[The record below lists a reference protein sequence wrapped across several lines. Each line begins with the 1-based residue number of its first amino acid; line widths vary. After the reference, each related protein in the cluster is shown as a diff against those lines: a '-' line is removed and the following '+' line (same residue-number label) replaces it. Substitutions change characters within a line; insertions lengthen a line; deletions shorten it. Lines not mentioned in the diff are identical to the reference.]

1 MNGTE
6 LSGTSLAESATNR
19 PAAVSSRPEDAKL
32 TPMLAQYFEWKDR
45 YPDCILFFRMGDFYE
60 MFFDDAVKASAIL
73 DIALTARDAEKSV
86 PMAGVPWHSVNGYLA
101 RLVRAKFKVA
111 ICEQVTEPGGR
122 GLVERRVV
130 RVVTPGTFVP
140 EEAGSGGRLA
150 AICQSGGDLAVAL
163 LSVETG
169 RLEAGVLSRAEAG
182 AILGSFAPGELIHP
196 AGLNPSEWAP
206 QATDYFAVPRE
217 DEFFNPVLGTRRLL
231 QLWGTTT
238 LASFGLEDDSPAA
251 GAAAAALEYLSETQ
265 FTAAGYITHAH
276 PLRSSNYLY
285 IDLPTALNLELI
297 GSRGGREEGSP
308 TLFRTLNHCRSAM
321 GRRTLTEWLLRPL
334 VDVSG
339 IERRQDAVEW
349 LVTNREER
357 RSLRDLLGG
366 CRDVERSS
374 SRLGLGTGNPKD
386 LGAIRDTLS
395 LLPSLLSLCAD
406 TPLGRWTGE
415 LADFTALGEELC
427 AALADDLPRGKAQ
440 GGIIRDG
447 YDAEL
452 DRWRRVESGA
462 SETMDEYVDRVRS
475 MTGIS
480 RIKAGYNRVFGYY
493 LEVSRAAMA
502 SGDLQIPDWF
512 IRRQTLVNVE
522 RFITEE
528 MKELEERIASASSEI
543 ALREEAL
550 YDGLVAAALDRVA
563 DLQALG
569 AALSALDVLAS
580 FAEVSAERGYTRPAM
595 NEGNELAVKDARHPV
610 VEECLGDLAFV
621 PNSIMLDGD
630 GRRIALITGPNM
642 AGKSTYLRT
651 AALLVVMAQAGCFVP
666 AEHASLGVRDRIF
679 TRIGARDDLA
689 RGASTFMVEMVE
701 TANIL
706 NNVTDRSLV
715 ILDEVGRGT
724 STYDGMS
731 IAWSV
736 LEHLCDGCG
745 CSPLVLFATHYHE
758 LVCLEERFPQVEN
771 LTMAVKEDSD
781 GVFFLHQVIR
791 GSADRSYG
799 IEVARLA
806 GLPRAVLRRAFDL
819 LQSFEKDE
827 NCRAPRQKPG
837 KTGIPAARQLTLFS
851 PERTG
856 IIEEIAALQPD
867 SLTPFRALELLYSL
881 VEKCKEATH

>member
-1 MNGTE
+1 MSGTE
-6 LSGTSLAESATNR
+6 LSETTLAKSATNR
-19 PAAVSSRPEDAKL
+19 PASASSRPEDARL

-73 DIALTARDAEKSV
+73 DITLTARDAEKSV

-150 AICQSGGDLAVAL
+150 AICRSGEDLAVAL

-217 DEFFNPVLGTRRLL
+217 DEFFNPALGTRRLL
-231 QLWGTTT
+231 QLWGATT

-265 FTAAGYITHAH
+265 FTAAGYVKHAH
-276 PLRSSNYLY
+276 PLRSSNYMY

-297 GSRGGREEGSP
+297 AGGGGREEGSP
-308 TLFRTLNHCRSAM
+308 TLFRTLNRCRSAM
-321 GRRTLTEWLLRPL
+321 GRRTLAEWLLRPL
-334 VDVSG
+334 VDVG
-339 IERRQDAVEW
+339 DIERRQDAVEW
-349 LVTNREER
+349 LVANREGR

-386 LGAIRDTLS
+386 LGVIRDTLS
-395 LLPSLLSLCAD
+395 LLPSLLSLCAG
-406 TPLGRWTGE
+406 TPLHRWTGE
-415 LADFTALGEELC
+415 LADFTALGEELS

-462 SETMDEYVDRVRS
+462 SETMDEYVDRVRA

-493 LEVSRAAMA
+493 LEVSRAALA

-512 IRRQTLVNVE
+512 IRKQTLVNAE

-543 ALREEAL
+543 ALREETL
-550 YDGLVAAALDRVA
+550 YDGLVAAALDRVG
-563 DLQALG
+563 DLQSLG

-610 VEECLGDLAFV
+610 VEECLGDLPFV
-621 PNSIMLDGD
+621 PNSIALDGD

-666 AEHASLGVRDRIF
+666 AEHASMGVRDRIF

-701 TANIL
+701 MANIL
-706 NNVTDRSLV
+706 NHATSRSLL
-715 ILDEVGRGT
+715 ILDEIGRGT
-724 STYDGMS
+724 STYDGIS

-736 LEHLCDGCG
+736 VEYIHNHPRLGCKT
-745 CSPLVLFATHYHE
+745 LFATHYHE
-758 LVCLEERFPQVEN
+758 LTELERFLPKVRNYNVAATGEGGK
-771 LTMAVKEDSD
+771 V
-781 GVFFLHQVIR
+781 VFTHHIVP
-791 GSADRSYG
+791 GGADRSYG
-799 IEVARLA
+799 IHVGQMA
-806 GLPRAVLRRAFDL
+806 GLPPAVIHRA
-819 LQSFEKDE
+819 
-827 NCRAPRQKPG
+827 
-837 KTGIPAARQLTLFS
+837 
-851 PERTG
+851 
-856 IIEEIAALQPD
+856 EEILKDLEGAAQHTQVGRGTRVIRVKQLP
-867 SLTPFRALELLYSL
+867 LFGTHPVVEELLSL
-881 VEKCKEATH
+881 DVVSMSPLEALTKLFELQQKAQ